1 VAETPDQARARLTR
15 EGKGPAVIEDFLAV
29 AEYQR
34 AAGPAAIPTPSVR
47 DITGH
52 TPRSFQ
58 QFVADHR
65 STFAPRAAA

>member
-1 VAETPDQARARLTR
+1 MTVDIVLPPEEERITVGD
-15 EGKGPAVIEDFLAV
+15 VIEDFLAV